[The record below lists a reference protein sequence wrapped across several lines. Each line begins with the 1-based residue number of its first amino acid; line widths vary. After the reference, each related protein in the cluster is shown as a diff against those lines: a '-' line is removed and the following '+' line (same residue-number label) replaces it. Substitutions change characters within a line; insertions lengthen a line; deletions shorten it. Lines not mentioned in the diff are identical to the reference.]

1 MKPLYELRKN
11 VKRKKYIQ
19 MIHAHAEVER
29 NTNSAVE
36 EKSNKLNSYNNLK
49 YIYERGD

>member
-36 EKSNKLNSYNNLK
+36 DLQNKNK
-49 YIYERGD
+49 MCRAFGFTRV